1 MPRPLL
7 TARWTNLAMLSY
19 VVPRAML
26 SPFVPLGPRGVGLEI
41 DAPPMPGVTPTD
53 AALVSLV
60 ALEWRHTRAM
70 GLPWPGHADFLEWQ
84 LRFYVRTTDP
94 GGGTRARAAS
104 AGAGQRG
111 VVIVRSYVQRPMIA
125 WARRRFYN
133 EPCTQANIRSRLS
146 QDTRTI
152 AAEYSIDTGGEAG
165 PPGGPPPR
173 PLTTHTIRIAA
184 RKPVTRPGPETL
196 EHWLKEH
203 RWVFGMFPQR
213 GPNKPARGV
222 VYEVIHPLWGSY
234 GLDRADVAVDFA
246 ALFGADWGFLG
257 AAAPRSAMLVAG
269 SEVAVFSPRDQVGV
283 RWGERVSVTRP

>member
-26 SPFVPLGPRGVGLEI
+26 SPYVPLSPRGVRLEV
-41 DAPPMPGVTPTD
+41 DAPPIPGLLPTD

-60 ALEWRHTRAM
+60 AMEWKQTRAL

-84 LRFYVRTTDP
+84 LRLYVRTTDD
-94 GGGTRARAAS
+94 GGGGRARHVG

-111 VVIVRSYVQRPMIA
+111 VVIVRSYVQKPMVA
-125 WARRRFYN
+125 WARRKLYN
-133 EPCTQANIRSRLS
+133 EPCTPATIRSHLT

-152 AAEYSIDTGGEAG
+152 TAEYSIDTGGATEATTG
-165 PPGGPPPR
+165 APPR
-173 PLTTHTIRIAA
+173 PLATHTIRIQA
-184 RKPVTRPGPETL
+184 RKPVTRPGPDTL

-222 VYEVIHPLWGSY
+222 VHEVIHPLWGGY
-234 GLDRADVAVDFA
+234 GLDRADVAVDYA
-246 ALFGADWGFLG
+246 ALFGPDWGFLG

-269 SEVAVFSPRDQVGV
+269 SEVAIFSPRDQVGV
-283 RWGERVSVTRP
+283 RWGERVTATRR